1 MISRGGLTSSFF
13 LCKICVSHTKIMD
26 NEKLMRIIYNL
37 ENVLEELKLEINS
50 DTVIDYEEETFQL
63 TDYDEIF
70 EETDDY

>member
-1 MISRGGLTSSFF
+1 
-13 LCKICVSHTKIMD
+13 MD